1 MWMATGGQA
10 GPVNDGRGRA
20 KQIVIASVSQ
30 PHPAHPNPRHGALVF
45 CASLARAF
53 SAFPLV
59 CPLLSLLSIHKY
71 NLDTIVNQKIS
82 GRDIDCSK
90 GRFPSGIDI
99 EIKTTVLSHPLV
111 PLGTVFRPY
120 WILSC
125 FAALSIITHDFLSSA
140 RLASRTF
147 TTTRC
152 AARQSSHWLQHRCWL
167 SPHPNNN
174 NNRTRTHR

>member
-10 GPVNDGRGRA
+10 GPVSDGRGRV
-20 KQIVIASVSQ
+20 KQIVITSASQ
-30 PHPAHPNPRHGALVF
+30 PHPAHRVLDMAPALIF
-45 CASLARAF
+45 CASLGLSQPF
-53 SAFPLV
+53 CSSAL
-59 CPLLSLLSIHKY
+59 LLSLLSIHIH

-90 GRFPSGIDI
+90 GRFTSRIDI

-120 WILSC
+120 WILSS

-140 RLASRTF
+140 RLASGTF

-152 AARQSSHWLQHRCWL
+152 ASRQSSHWLQHRCWL
-167 SPHPNNN
+167 SLHPNN